1 MASAT
6 PHDPDVRPGGERFSP
21 LTAAGVV
28 AVLLV
33 LLGVVAA
40 TTGGGRAVTSRDAS
54 GEAPQLL
61 KDYAFTLAIVL
72 AVAVVAVL
80 VAALA
85 TAKRPS
91 QPRRLDNGR
100 FLITL
105 FVALVAI
112 AVASRFVKVYHPK
125 ATEEPPSGIV
135 VPPAKEPPP
144 AEGVSEPSA
153 VHFRW
158 EVPLV
163 FAVLVGAG
171 VAYALSRRRRD
182 VEADDDHAEVADELS
197 SAIDLALDD
206 LRAERDPRRAVIAAY
221 ARLERVL
228 AQHGL
233 PRRPS
238 EAPLEYLSRM
248 LLELEVTPAAVLDL
262 TELFEQAKFSRR
274 LIDTSMKD
282 EAIGALAAVRDD
294 LRAAA

>member
-1 MASAT
+1 LA
-6 PHDPDVRPGGERFSP
+6 
-21 LTAAGVV
+21 AAGVI

-40 TTGGGRAVTSRDAS
+40 TTGGGRPVTSRHPS

-72 AVAVVAVL
+72 AVTVVALL
-80 VAALA
+80 VATLA
-85 TAKRPS
+85 TAKRPA

-105 FVALVAI
+105 LVALVAI
-112 AVASRFVKVYHPK
+112 AVASRFVRVYHPK

-135 VPPAKEPPP
+135 VPRAKEPPP
-144 AEGVSEPSA
+144 AEGASERSA

-163 FAVLVGAG
+163 VAVLVGAG
-171 VAYALSRRRRD
+171 VAYALSRRRRE
-182 VEADDDHAEVADELS
+182 VEADDDAEVADELS
-197 SAIDLALDD
+197 AAIDLALDD

-221 ARLERVL
+221 ARLEGVL